1 MTAIEEFVNLSEISI
16 KFTAAR
22 AALCNSLV
30 ERDDEIELLMLS
42 VLCKEHVVFVS
53 PPGLGKTMM
62 ATRFCDWLDAGHVFE
77 TTLSKFSE
85 PDELFGPMCLP
96 AYKEGRYERSIA
108 GYMPTA
114 RIAYIDEVFNGS
126 SAILN
131 TLLNLMNE
139 RKFKQ
144 GNEFIKCPLDLMIG
158 SSNQYPDAT
167 TQAELNAM
175 FDRFLFRKT
184 VHPVMRGM
192 NDLLYSDLTCELPHT
207 LSSDELV
214 QAQEAVAGV
223 KVTDET
229 KEALGDVIYKCK
241 KEGIFASDRRL
252 RQCVSA
258 IKAHAFLNGNL
269 ATSSND
275 LAVLVDCLWV
285 HSEQAKTVGKIV
297 TEIAAPVDLVV
308 KSLLMEANEIVSSV
322 RPSELAEASGAIKK
336 LGNIKSKLKKLA
348 GSKAKVALDGVSGLQ
363 KKLRASALEHDD

>member
-1 MTAIEEFVNLSEISI
+1 MTTATADVAA
-16 KFTAAR
+16 KFTQAR
-22 AALCNSLV
+22 TALCNSLV
-30 ERDDEIELLMLS
+30 ERDDEIELLMLAI
-42 VLCKEHVVFVS
+42 LTREHVVFVS

-85 PDELFGPMCLP
+85 PDELFGPMHLP

-144 GNEFIKCPLDLMIG
+144 GNEFIDCPLDLMIG

-192 NDLLYSDLTCELPHT
+192 SDLLYNDLTCELPHT

-214 QAQEAVAGV
+214 SAQAEVQSIFVNEA
-223 KVTDET
+223 T

-252 RQCVSA
+252 RQCVKA
-258 IKAHAFLNGNL
+258 IKAHAYLNGNDE
-269 ATSSND
+269 TTTND
-275 LAVLVDCLWV
+275 LAVLVDCMWV
-285 HSEQAKTVGKIV
+285 NSEQAKTVAKIV
-297 TEIAAPVDLVV
+297 TEIAAPEDLLV
-308 KSLLMEANEIVSSV
+308 KSLVLEANEIVASV

-336 LGNIKSKLKKLA
+336 LGNIKSKLKKMKGTKATLA
-348 GSKAKVALDGVSGLQ
+348 FESVSSFQ
-363 KKLRASALEHDD
+363 KELRLSALEHED